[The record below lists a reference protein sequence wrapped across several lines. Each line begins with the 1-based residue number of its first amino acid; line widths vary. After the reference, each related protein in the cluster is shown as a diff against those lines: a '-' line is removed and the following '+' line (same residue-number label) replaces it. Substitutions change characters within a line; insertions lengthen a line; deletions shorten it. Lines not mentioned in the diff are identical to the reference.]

1 MSEAHLDDAVLSAL
15 QDVMAE
21 EFPLLLETFVGDSE
35 ERLRGLREALQH
47 ADAHA
52 LRHTAHSFKGSCG
65 NMGALRLT
73 TLCKQLEDLARHG
86 NLGAAA
92 PLVAEVESE
101 FATVRRLLEAY
112 GPSAS

>member
-21 EFPLLLETFVGDSE
+21 EFPLLLETFIGDSE
-35 ERLRGLREALQH
+35 ERLRGLREALAH

-73 TLCKQLEDLARHG
+73 ALCKQLEDLARHG
-86 NLGAAA
+86 NLGAAT

-101 FATVRRLLEAY
+101 FASVRRLLESY
-112 GPSAS
+112 GPAAS

>member
-35 ERLRGLREALQH
+35 ERLRALREALQH
-47 ADAHA
+47 ADARA

-65 NMGALRLT
+65 NMGALRLA

-86 NLGAAA
+86 DLGAAP

-101 FATVRRLLEAY
+101 FANVRRLLETY
-112 GPSAS
+112 GLSTF